1 MTIPRMTSMRN
12 SEDWFLDLFFLFLAI
27 VMVYCLWVAPLM
39 GWQ

>member
-1 MTIPRMTSMRN
+1 MRN
-12 SEDWFLDLFFLFLAI
+12 SEDWVLDLFFLVLAI